1 MNYKTSDN
9 TERQPRT
16 VQRGS
21 EPLTGRGKKTKLPQI
36 ALLAALAAGTL
47 PLTAY
52 GIDDAEL
59 AKNALNPIAAMISVP
74 FQFNYD
80 RGMGADGDGSKS
92 VLNIQPVIPFSL
104 NGDWNLISRT
114 IVPLIDQRNMLPNGG
129 GDASGLGDVTQ
140 SLFFSPKK
148 PTASGWI
155 WGAGPVL
162 LLPTASKSQLGA
174 GKWGLGPT
182 AVVLKQA
189 DGWTYG
195 VLGNHIWSVA
205 GSSNRNDVN
214 ATFIQPFVSYTTK
227 TLTSFGVNTESSY
240 DWKGKQWSVPINL
253 TVTQILKVGK
263 QPLSIQAGARYWADS
278 PENGPKGWGFRL
290 NFTFLFPA

>member
-1 MNYKTSDN
+1 M
-9 TERQPRT
+9 
-16 VQRGS
+16 
-21 EPLTGRGKKTKLPQI
+21 
-36 ALLAALAAGTL
+36 ALLAAFAAGILPLAA
-47 PLTAY
+47 Y
-52 GIDDAEL
+52 GVDDAEL

-74 FQFNYD
+74 LQFNYD

-129 GDASGLGDVTQ
+129 GDASGLGDITQ

-253 TVTQILKVGK
+253 TVTQILKIGK

-278 PENGPKGWGFRL
+278 PENGPKGSGFRL
-290 NFTFLFPA
+290 NLTFLFPA